1 MSMSV
6 PIAMVDASTSASTQ
20 AVPSG
25 VNATVA
31 TIYRLMGRAVQ
42 PHHPVC
48 NIVLIVAA
56 LVLHTLHKRLSNG
69 ACTIVCHCV
78 LWCV

>member
-6 PIAMVDASTSASTQ
+6 PIAMLAANTSASTQ
-20 AVPSG
+20 EVPTG

-42 PHHPVC
+42 PHLKVLLLFC
-48 NIVLIVAA
+48 NSSSVLYS
-56 LVLHTLHKRLSNG
+56 LLDKHLSGTVLSVY
-69 ACTIVCHCV
+69 A
-78 LWCV
+78 LWCI

>member
-20 AVPSG
+20 EAPTG

-31 TIYRLMGRAVQ
+31 TIYKLMGRAVQ
-42 PHHPVC
+42 PLLQVV
-48 NIVLIVAA
+48 IIL
-56 LVLHTLHKRLSNG
+56 LHSLYILKLLFYIT
-69 ACTIVCHCV
+69 
-78 LWCV
+78 

>member
-20 AVPSG
+20 EAPTG

-31 TIYRLMGRAVQ
+31 TIYKLMGRAVQ
-42 PHHPVC
+42 PLLQV
-48 NIVLIVAA
+48 
-56 LVLHTLHKRLSNG
+56 
-69 ACTIVCHCV
+69 
-78 LWCV
+78 